1 MSLRVRPQLAQ
12 TGFTLT
18 ELVTVIVIAGIL
30 GAIIYNRISI
40 TSFGVNGYTS
50 EVKSAVRY
58 AHKLA
63 VAQRTNIYVN
73 VAASSVALCYNPGC
87 TTPVHALGGSLCNP
101 NANDF
106 NLCAPGGVTATTI
119 PVPFYLDSLGRPH
132 ITSTTALAAS
142 SLTIV
147 LSDGTDS
154 GTITIE
160 PQTGYV
166 H

>member
-30 GAIIYNRISI
+30 GAVIYNRISI
-40 TSFGVNGYTS
+40 TSFGTDGYARA
-50 EVKSAVRY
+50 VKSAMRY

-63 VAQRTNIYVN
+63 VAQRRNVYVTVVSN
-73 VAASSVALCYNPGC
+73 DVSICYDPGC
-87 TTPVHALGGSLCNP
+87 GTAVLQPASADPFSAISHP
-101 NANDF
+101 
-106 NLCAPGGVTATTI
+106 GVTPTI
-119 PVPFYLDSLGRPH
+119 GTPFYFDSLGRPH
-132 ITSTTALAAS
+132 VTSTTALAAVT
-142 SLTIV
+142 LTATV
-147 LSDGTDS
+147 SDGTTSDTVS
-154 GTITIE
+154 IE